1 MLANLGHVSTGQA
14 SLSLKTT
21 HHNKKKIEATK
32 KSTVGSVL
40 DINITAKQLRSI
52 NISTF
57 VAILV
62 SLFLRERRMFSAW
75 FFLSKYYN
83 KK

>member
-21 HHNKKKIEATK
+21 HHDKKKTEATK

-40 DINITAKQLRSI
+40 DVNITAKQLRSI

-62 SLFLRERRMFSAW
+62 SLFLRERRMFSSW